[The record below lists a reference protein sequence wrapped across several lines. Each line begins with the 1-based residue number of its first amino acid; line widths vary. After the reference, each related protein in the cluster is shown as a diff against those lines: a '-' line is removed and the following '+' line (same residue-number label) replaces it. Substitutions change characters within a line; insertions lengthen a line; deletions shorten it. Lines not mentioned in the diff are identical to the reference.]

1 MPKREFLRLNK
12 EKEEKGEKLFAN
24 PRNAAAGSLRQLNPK
39 ITAGRALDSFIYD
52 IMHLEG
58 KDIFSQQEALQ
69 FLKEAGFKVNPQAK
83 YCQDIEEVIQYI
95 ETWVEERHSLP
106 YEIDGVVVKL
116 NPYAGRQK
124 IGQTVRSPRWAVA
137 YKFPAEE
144 AETRVLEVEVN
155 VGRTGIIVPTAILEP
170 VFIAGTTVSRASM
183 HNFDLVAEKDIRIG
197 DRVLIH
203 KAGDIIPEIIKS
215 LPHYRS
221 GQEEN
226 ILPPDRCP
234 ACGSTLVRLD
244 GEVAWRC
251 ESISC
256 PARLKES
263 IVFFASRGAMDI
275 EGLGPAIV
283 EQLVNRGMVSQI
295 ADLYKLDLEAVAALD
310 RMGKKSAQNLLQ
322 AIEKSKKQ
330 PLHRLLTALGI
341 RHIGARSAR
350 LLTQNLS
357 HIEDFFAVSE
367 EQLAQIPEIGPIMAD
382 SIVKF
387 FAEPRNRETIAL
399 LQEQGVNMSE
409 PKALTREMPLLNK
422 TFVLTGTL
430 QAMSRQQASE
440 AIEKLGGKVSSS
452 VSKKTDYVVLGE
464 SPGSKYDKALGLE
477 IKILD
482 EEEFLKQLAQWQQ
495 SI

>member
-1 MPKREFLRLNK
+1 
-12 EKEEKGEKLFAN
+12 
-24 PRNAAAGSLRQLNPK
+24 
-39 ITAGRALDSFIYD
+39 
-52 IMHLEG
+52 
-58 KDIFSQQEALQ
+58 
-69 FLKEAGFKVNPQAK
+69 
-83 YCQDIEEVIQYI
+83 
-95 ETWVEERHSLP
+95 
-106 YEIDGVVVKL
+106 
-116 NPYAGRQK
+116 
-124 IGQTVRSPRWAVA
+124 
-137 YKFPAEE
+137 
-144 AETRVLEVEVN
+144 
-155 VGRTGIIVPTAILEP
+155 
-170 VFIAGTTVSRASM
+170 
-183 HNFDLVAEKDIRIG
+183 
-197 DRVLIH
+197 
-203 KAGDIIPEIIKS
+203 
-215 LPHYRS
+215 
-221 GQEEN
+221 
-226 ILPPDRCP
+226 
-234 ACGSTLVRLD
+234 
-244 GEVAWRC
+244 
-251 ESISC
+251 
-256 PARLKES
+256 
-263 IVFFASRGAMDI
+263 
-275 EGLGPAIV
+275 
-283 EQLVNRGMVSQI
+283 
-295 ADLYKLDLEAVAALD
+295 
-310 RMGKKSAQNLLQ
+310 
-322 AIEKSKKQ
+322 
-330 PLHRLLTALGI
+330 
-341 RHIGARSAR
+341 

>member
-1 MPKREFLRLNK
+1 M
-12 EKEEKGEKLFAN
+12 G
-24 PRNAAAGSLRQLNPK
+24 
-39 ITAGRALDSFIYD
+39 T
-52 IMHLEG
+52 
-58 KDIFSQQEALQ
+58 
-69 FLKEAGFKVNPQAK
+69 GFN
-83 YCQDIEEVIQYI
+83 
-95 ETWVEERHSLP
+95 
-106 YEIDGVVVKL
+106 
-116 NPYAGRQK
+116 
-124 IGQTVRSPRWAVA
+124 
-137 YKFPAEE
+137 
-144 AETRVLEVEVN
+144 
-155 VGRTGIIVPTAILEP
+155 
-170 VFIAGTTVSRASM
+170 
-183 HNFDLVAEKDIRIG
+183 
-197 DRVLIH
+197 H

-244 GEVAWRC
+244 GEAWRC